1 MNYFTS
7 DIHFCDIT
15 TLKADCRPFKSINQF
30 DKYIIKL
37 WNKTAKKNDTI
48 YVVGDLLD
56 CDGPNHFS
64 WHKAL
69 KYIKKIKA
77 NIVLIMGNNEQ
88 RILDNYFDSNFN
100 KFKNCLLSYGIK
112 DVVYNLDMSFKGNN
126 FHLVHNP
133 IDYKKNYVNL
143 VGHSHRSKGIWYLF
157 GLSVSC
163 DLNHYRL
170 YSEDDIIYQ
179 LDRKDQYMLT
189 DPLFKLL

>member
-88 RILDNYFDSNFN
+88 RILDNYFDC
-100 KFKNCLLSYGIK
+100 FKSGDVSPNSHFEIVCLATPTFSA
-112 DVVYNLDMSFKGNN
+112 S
-126 FHLVHNP
+126 
-133 IDYKKNYVNL
+133 
-143 VGHSHRSKGIWYLF
+143 SS
-157 GLSVSC
+157 
-163 DLNHYRL
+163 
-170 YSEDDIIYQ
+170 
-179 LDRKDQYMLT
+179 
-189 DPLFKLL
+189 